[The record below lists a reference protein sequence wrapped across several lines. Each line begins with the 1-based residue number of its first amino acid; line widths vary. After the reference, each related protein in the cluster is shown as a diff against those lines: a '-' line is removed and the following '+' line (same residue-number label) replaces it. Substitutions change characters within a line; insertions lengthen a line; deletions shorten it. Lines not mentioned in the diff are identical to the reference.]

1 MILKGKK
8 KSINWKKKSV
18 NVLEAS
24 HLPGLTQE
32 AGLS

>member
-8 KSINWKKKSV
+8 KINQLKKKSV